1 MSVRL
6 ALPFAVSVVATLAI
20 ACSGGTSATKT
31 ATPLDANA
39 TPAAVATQ
47 STGAS
52 AATGSSSVPASLQSQ
67 PGLTVVQIA
76 AKLAPSIVRVQTEGA
91 TLDAFGRS
99 APSTGVG
106 TGLIV
111 DTAGHIV
118 TNNHVVTNGTGDQ
131 PASSIT
137 VTLSDQRTAKATI
150 VGRDQPTDLAVL
162 KIDETNLQPATFAD
176 PGSLQ
181 VGQDVVAIGFA
192 LDLTGGP
199 TVTRGVLSAKGRT
212 IQEQPYAINDALQT
226 DAGINPGNSGG
237 PLVNANGQV
246 IGINTAIIQSA
257 QSIGFSISVDVV
269 QPTVQALIDQGKID
283 RAYLGVGT
291 VDVSPSIARNFSLPV
306 DKGIAVTGVGR
317 GSPAESAG
325 LRQNDVIVKV
335 DGQDVPNNGALLA
348 VLAKDKAGD
357 SVSVEFYRGQ
367 SRQTVSVT
375 LAARPGQ

>member
-1 MSVRL
+1 MSVRSSL
-6 ALPFAVSVVATLAI
+6 ALLVTLIAALAV
-20 ACSGGTSATKT
+20 ACSSGSSTAKTPIAADPSAT
-31 ATPLDANA
+31 P
-39 TPAAVATQ
+39 
-47 STGAS
+47 AS
-52 AATGSSSVPASLQSQ
+52 AATLGAGSDAASAAPASFQ
-67 PGLTVVQIA
+67 PQQGLTVVQIA
-76 AKLAPSIVRVQTEGA
+76 EKLAPSIVRVQTEGA
-91 TLDAFGRS
+91 TLDVFGRS
-99 APSTGVG
+99 TPSAGVG
-106 TGLIV
+106 TGLII
-111 DTAGHIV
+111 DTDGHIV

-131 PASSIT
+131 PANTIT

-176 PGSLQ
+176 PNSLQ

-192 LDLTGGP
+192 LDLIGGP

-269 QPTVQALIDQGKID
+269 RPTIQALIDQGRID
-283 RAYLGVGT
+283 RAYLGVST
-291 VDVSPSIARNFSLPV
+291 VDVSPSIARNFGLPV

-317 GSPAESAG
+317 GTPAESAG
-325 LRQNDVIVKV
+325 LRQNDVIVRV
-335 DGQDVPNNGALLA
+335 DGKDVPNNGALLA

-357 SVSVEFYRGQ
+357 SVPVEFYRGKE
-367 SRQTVSVT
+367 RQTVNVT
-375 LAARPGQ
+375 LASRPGQ